1 MISRWVMRMR
11 RVAVANQKG
20 GVGKT
25 TTVVNLGAALAE
37 RGQRVLVID
46 LDPQASASN
55 WLGAVDPRAL
65 YKVFESGEPLEG
77 AVRATGVPNLD
88 LVPSSSWMTRAEHNA
103 ATQPGAEMILRN
115 AVDDLPQGRW
125 DTILIDCPP
134 ALGLLC
140 YSALSAC
147 DEVLIPVQTRVM
159 PLAGLVAL
167 TQTIETVKVRLNRR
181 LRLSAVLACQVD
193 KRTALSR
200 EIVDVL
206 QERYGDVLMKTM
218 IRESVRVAEA
228 PGHRLPVTLYA
239 PDSSVAE
246 DYRAAAAEFE
256 ASGAADGQIE
266 ADGRLQRAR

>member
-1 MISRWVMRMR
+1 MPMR

-37 RGQRVLVID
+37 RGHRVLVVD
-46 LDPQASASN
+46 LDPQANASN
-55 WLGAVDPRAL
+55 WLGAVDARAL
-65 YKVFESGEPLEG
+65 YKVFETGAPLEQ
-77 AVRATGVPNLD
+77 AVRPTGVANLD
-88 LVPSSSWMTRAEHNA
+88 LVPSSSWMTRAERNA
-103 ATQPGAEMILRN
+103 STQAGAEMILRH
-115 AVDDLPQGRW
+115 AIDELPGDRW
-125 DTILIDCPP
+125 DTLLIDCPP

-140 YSALSAC
+140 YSALAAC

-167 TQTIETVKVRLNRR
+167 SQTIETVKVRLNRR

-193 KRTALSR
+193 RRTALSR
-200 EIVDVL
+200 EIVDIL
-206 QERYGDVLMKTM
+206 QERFGDVLMRAM

-228 PGHRLPVTLYA
+228 PGHRLPVTMYA
-239 PDSSVAE
+239 PDSSAAE

-256 ASGAADGQIE
+256 ASGVADGQTQ

>member
-1 MISRWVMRMR
+1 MRMR
-11 RVAVANQKG
+11 RIAVANQKG

-37 RGQRVLVID
+37 RGRRVLVVD
-46 LDPQASASN
+46 LDPQANASN
-55 WLGAVDPRAL
+55 WLGTVDPRAL
-65 YKVFESGEPLEG
+65 YKVFESGEPLES
-77 AVRATGVPNLD
+77 AVRETGVPNLD

-115 AVDDLPQGRW
+115 AVDDLPEGRW
-125 DTILIDCPP
+125 DIILMDCPP
-134 ALGLLC
+134 ALGLLS
-140 YSALSAC
+140 YSALAAC

-181 LRLSAVLACQVD
+181 LQLSAVLACQVD
-193 KRTALSR
+193 RRTALSR

-228 PGHRLPVTLYA
+228 PGHRLPVLQYA
-239 PDSSVAE
+239 PDSSVAA